1 MWLLPQVMLLCGVL
15 LVAEAILAMGASH
28 AVSIKDLAGVS
39 GGTLVPRVAGV
50 SRAALVL
57 CATGILAS
65 ALVLGAIGV
74 SGDALALGATLA
86 VMPRVRVPK
95 TERIRHP

>member
-50 SRAALVL
+50 SRAALF
-57 CATGILAS
+57 
-65 ALVLGAIGV
+65 LGADGV
-74 SGDALALGATLA
+74 SGVTFSW
-86 VMPRVRVPK
+86 VPLVSWVSLLS
-95 TERIRHP
+95 

>member
-15 LVAEAILAMGASH
+15 LVAEAILAMGASQ

-57 CATGILAS
+57 CAAGISAS
-65 ALVLGAIGV
+65 ALVLSAIDV
-74 SGDALALGATLA
+74 SGALLLWVPHLLRVTL
-86 VMPRVRVPK
+86 VQMISLLPLLS
-95 TERIRHP
+95 